1 MKKLDERSQWE
12 NEWADAFNDAKQSP
26 SERVWQN
33 IDSVLANK
41 EARKYKKRAIFYKWM
56 AAASVFISACG
67 AVLFMLSN
75 PQDTSS
81 RNIAE
86 NSGTQQQQ
94 HTEQAT
100 PEAPV
105 VSPGANTAFN
115 EQPAAEEHNTPA
127 AEPAASEKNTPAES
141 ASDVAGAAI
150 AANKNHAG
158 TGTAEDGKHSAGT
171 NVPGN
176 GKSGKN
182 AASAENQL
190 AGTQE
195 QAKAFAPE
203 GQEDMESGSSRSFA
217 FADEG
222 EKRKSG
228 GEKSSS
234 PAGGASAGINSAE
247 EAEEA
252 SAPVVNPSYSSGI
265 ALLKAE
271 KRGLM
276 QEDHKPDLIEVYVS
290 KVWMPTDLLKN
301 KPGQDT
307 ERFWV
312 GASVASNNFKP
323 NFEDNSPSP
332 VMLAE
337 NNFKPDV
344 RSRLSEVNMD
354 SWDKSQESM
363 VSFAGG
369 LQAAARLGEKWVL
382 QGGLQ
387 YGTYKTSGN
396 AGAYSDATGT
406 HTYPLHYSNFSP
418 EKLSGASNSLDA
430 GNNLSDNVVM
440 NTSPVSA
447 INTFEF
453 LSVPVT
459 IGYMVLDKKVGVVL
473 APGVTS
479 EFFLSNQ
486 LTDKKEEL
494 GDYSVSGSDSPYNII
509 HFRGLVGASIFYK
522 LGDHYVISIEPSYQ
536 HAITDFNK
544 SGSVFDS
551 RPSNLSLGAAFKYI
565 IR

>member
-1 MKKLDERSQWE
+1 MKKLNERSQWE

-41 EARKYKKRAIFYKWM
+41 EARKYKKRAFIYKWM

-75 PQDTSS
+75 PQNTSS
-81 RNIAE
+81 QGIAE
-86 NSGTQQQQ
+86 SSGTQQQQ
-94 HTEQAT
+94 QQQAA

-105 VSPGANTAFN
+105 VSQGANTAFT
-115 EQPAAEEHNTPA
+115 EQSDRKENDSPSAELPAAEK
-127 AEPAASEKNTPAES
+127 STPAES
-141 ASDVAGAAI
+141 ASGVAGNAI
-150 AANKNHAG
+150 AANKNDAG
-158 TGTAEDGKHSAGT
+158 TGAGKDMHPTGNAEAGS
-171 NVPGN
+171 
-176 GKSGKN
+176 GKSGKDS
-182 AASAENQL
+182 ASAENQL
-190 AGTQE
+190 ATTRKQE
-195 QAKAFAPE
+195 KSFAPE
-203 GQEDMESGSSRSFA
+203 DHENIESGSAMSFA

-222 EKRKSG
+222 EKRKST
-228 GEKSSS
+228 GEKSSD
-234 PAGGASAGINSAE
+234 PAGGTSPVINSAE
-247 EAEEA
+247 EAEEV
-252 SAPVVNPSYSSGI
+252 SAPPVNPAYSSGI

-276 QEDHKPDLIEVYVS
+276 QEENKPDLIEVYVS
-290 KVWMPTDLLKN
+290 KVWMPSDLLKN

-312 GASVASNNFKP
+312 GASVASNSFKP

-344 RSRLSEVNMD
+344 RSRLSAVNMD

-406 HTYPLHYSNFSP
+406 HTYPLHYSNFSR
-418 EKLSGASNSLDA
+418 EKLSGSANSLDA
-430 GNNLSDNVVM
+430 GNNYSNNVVM

-459 IGYMVLDKKVGVVL
+459 IGYVVLDKKVGVVL